1 MAKVKDFEM
10 PDELY
15 YHKDFC
21 WVKKESDD
29 LVRVGLIDFAQA
41 EAGDITY
48 VDLPFEGDEVSAGET
63 CGKIQSAKWIGK
75 MVAPLSGE
83 IVDVNYELESDATL
97 INQNCY
103 GEGWIIT
110 IRPSDL
116 ESEMADLMQGEAVAQ
131 WLEKEIAEVE
141 KGKAEGKSYAAD

>member
-1 MAKVKDFEM
+1 MAKVRNYEM
-10 PDELY
+10 PDDLY

-21 WVKKESDD
+21 WVRKESDD

-48 VDLPFEGDEVSAGET
+48 IDLPFEGDEVTANET

-75 MVAPLSGE
+75 MVSPVSGE
-83 IVDVNYELESDATL
+83 IVEVNYELDSDATL
-97 INQNCY
+97 D
-103 GEGWIIT
+103 E
-110 IRPSDL
+110 DM
-116 ESEMADLMQGEAVAQ
+116 SELFSGQAALT

-141 KGKAEGKSYAAD
+141 KGKAEGKNYAAD